1 MALGYNA
8 GNILVDDLR
17 SSAGVRTVSNTAEV
31 EFLGF
36 ADGCRVQGRV
46 AFQDARLADMLN
58 RQSRILVRDAVVV
71 RTSDGFAQAFGE
83 LELDR
88 DELDIVVAEGPRGDP
103 KRRRATACDCV
114 SMQLGPYSAE
124 GFMHSPQRVTVAGLE
139 DPPPMV
145 AVTDAVLEYEF
156 GNESRSEWFR
166 TLLVNRDLATSIRT
180 VVVSDNLAA
189 TIA

>member
-1 MALGYNA
+1 
-8 GNILVDDLR
+8 V
-17 SSAGVRTVSNTAEV
+17 SAAAEV

-36 ADGCRVQGRV
+36 ADGCRVQGWV
-46 AFQDARLADMLN
+46 AFDDARLADMLN
-58 RQSRILVRDAVVV
+58 RQSRILVRNAVVV
-71 RTSDGFAQAFGE
+71 RTSDGSSQRFGE
-83 LELDR
+83 LEVDR
-88 DELDIVVAEGPRGDP
+88 DELEIVVAEGPRGDP

-124 GFMHSPQRVTVAGLE
+124 GFMHSPRVDTIAGID

-180 VVVSDNLAA
+180 VAGPENLNA

>member
-1 MALGYNA
+1 MALRYNA
-8 GNILVDDLR
+8 GNILVDDLCN
-17 SSAGVRTVSNTAEV
+17 STGVPTVNNAAEV
-31 EFLGF
+31 DFLGF

-71 RTSDGFAQAFGE
+71 RTSDGFSQAFGE
-83 LELDR
+83 LEVDR

-124 GFMHSPQRVTVAGLE
+124 GFMHSPQGEAAPGIDDR
-139 DPPPMV
+139 PPMV
-145 AVTDAVLEYEF
+145 AVTDAVLEYRF
-156 GNESRSEWFR
+156 GDESRSEWFR

-180 VVVSDNLAA
+180 VVGSGDLAA